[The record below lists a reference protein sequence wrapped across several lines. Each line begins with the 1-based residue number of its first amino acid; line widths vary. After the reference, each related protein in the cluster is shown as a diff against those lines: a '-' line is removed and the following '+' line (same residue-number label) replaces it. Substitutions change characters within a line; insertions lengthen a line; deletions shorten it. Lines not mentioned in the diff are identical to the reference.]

1 MDNLIG
7 KKLDGLYEVKELIGS
22 GGMANVYKAVML
34 GRNGPVPAGTVVAVK
49 VLRQEYTHDP
59 ELVRRFKNESK
70 AISLLNHPNIVKVYD
85 VSVNDQLQYIVMEYV
100 DGMTLREYLNERG
113 GKLTSRE
120 TVHFISQIL
129 KALEHAH
136 ANGVV
141 HRDIK
146 PQNIMLLDNGQLRM
160 MDFGIARISR
170 AENQLLSGKTMGSV
184 HYISPEQAKGDET
197 DCTSDIYSVG
207 VMMYEM
213 LSGQLPFDAEDA
225 VEVAIKQISDQ
236 PKSLHEIAPQ
246 VPAALVEITE
256 KAMAKLPQNRYASAR
271 EMLDALDTYVQNPSV
286 MFEYQYITEDAP
298 EKVVKRTMNQNKAA
312 RQNHPNESAAPRGKK
327 ATRKRRTI
335 FLPVLFGITIAFAL
349 ACLALCWLILNDS
362 SNLMNNKA
370 DITLNDYIGM
380 TQEEAQAT
388 EQVASGQISV
398 TWEQEYNSNYAA
410 GYIYKQSPV
419 SGRTVR
425 EGQGVTLT
433 VSLGTQYVTVPD
445 LTNYVQADAE
455 QQLKSLGVS
464 VLVTQ
469 AVDTSVA
476 SGAVIRTDPAA
487 GTQVESGSTVVVYVS
502 RPQVATTTKVPSLSG
517 MSVDDARTLLVQNH
531 LGLGSQTD
539 QYSDQPVG
547 TVIGQNPAAGS
558 TAKLNGRVNI
568 TVSAGPEP
576 APVEPEAP
584 SGSGSDWWGSLWGGD
599 SSSSSGSSS
608 STETGESASSSEGS
622 CLADWGT
629 SLVGWRRQA

>member
-7 KKLDGLYEVKELIGS
+7 KKLDGLYEVQELIGS
-22 GGMANVYKAVML
+22 GGMANVYKAVMR
-34 GRNGPVPAGTVVAVK
+34 GQNGPVPAGTVVAVK
-49 VLRQEYTHDP
+49 VLRQEYMHDP
-59 ELVRRFKNESK
+59 DLVRRFKNESK

-85 VSVNDQLQYIVMEYV
+85 VSVNDHLQYIVMEYV

-113 GKLTSRE
+113 GKLSSRE

-170 AENQLLSGKTMGSV
+170 ADNPLLAGKAMGSV

-213 LSGQLPFDAEDA
+213 LSGHLPFDADDV
-225 VEVAIKQISDQ
+225 VEVAIKQISDE
-236 PKSLHEIAPQ
+236 PRPLHELAPE
-246 VPAALVEITE
+246 VPYALVEITE
-256 KAMAKLPQNRYASAR
+256 KAMAKLPQNRYPSAR
-271 EMLDALDTYVQNPSV
+271 AMLEALDTYVQNPSV
-286 MFEYQYITEDAP
+286 LFEYQYITEEAP
-298 EKVVKRTMNQNKAA
+298 EKVVKRTMNQNRAI
-312 RQNHPNESAAPRGKK
+312 RQNEQPAPRKNNSTK
-327 ATRKRRTI
+327 ARPRKKRRSV
-335 FLPVLFGITIAFAL
+335 FLPTLLGITIAFAL
-349 ACLALCWLILNDS
+349 ASMALCWMILNDS
-362 SNLMNNKA
+362 SNLMNSKA
-370 DITLNDYIGM
+370 DITLGDYIGM
-380 TQEEAQAT
+380 TKDQAMAT
-388 EQVASGQISV
+388 DQIASGQI
-398 TWEQEYNSNYAA
+398 TPEWEEEYNSNYAA

-425 EGQGVTLT
+425 EGQSVTLT

-445 LTNYVQADAE
+445 LTNYVQSDAE
-455 QQLKSLGVS
+455 QQLKALGVS

-469 AVDTSVA
+469 AVDTTVA

-487 GTQVESGSTVVVYVS
+487 GTQVAAGSTVIVYVS
-502 RPQVATTTKVPSLSG
+502 RPQVSTTTKVPALVG

-531 LGLGSQTD
+531 LGLGSQSEE
-539 QYSDQPVG
+539 YSDKPAG
-547 TVIGQNPAAGS
+547 TVLSQDPAAGS
-558 TAKLNGRVNI
+558 TAKLNSRVNVV
-568 TVSAGPEP
+568 VSAGT
-576 APVEPEAP
+576 APVQEPEQP
-584 SGSGSDWWGSLWGGD
+584 GTEGGTPGTGSEGAGGGEQSA
-599 SSSSSGSSS
+599 SSASSS
-608 STETGESASSSEGS
+608 STGSGILDWWASLLG
-622 CLADWGT
+622 
-629 SLVGWRRQA
+629 

>member
-7 KKLDGLYEVKELIGS
+7 KKLDGLYEVQELIGS
-22 GGMANVYKAVML
+22 GGMANVYKAVMR
-34 GRNGPVPAGTVVAVK
+34 GQNGPVPAGTVVAVK
-49 VLRQEYTHDP
+49 VLRQEYMHDP
-59 ELVRRFKNESK
+59 DLVRRFKNESK

-85 VSVNDQLQYIVMEYV
+85 VSVNDHLQYIVMEYV

-113 GKLTSRE
+113 GKLSSRE

-170 AENQLLSGKTMGSV
+170 ADNPLLAGKAMGSV

-213 LSGQLPFDAEDA
+213 LSGHLPFDADDV
-225 VEVAIKQISDQ
+225 VEVAIKQISDE
-236 PKSLHEIAPQ
+236 PRPLHELAPE
-246 VPAALVEITE
+246 VPYALVEITE
-256 KAMAKLPQNRYASAR
+256 KAMAKLPQNRYPSAR
-271 EMLDALDTYVQNPSV
+271 AMLEALDTYVQNPSV
-286 MFEYQYITEDAP
+286 LFEYQYITEEAP
-298 EKVVKRTMNQNKAA
+298 EKVVKRTMNQNRAI
-312 RQNHPNESAAPRGKK
+312 RQNEQPAPRKNNSTK
-327 ATRKRRTI
+327 SRPRKKRRSV
-335 FLPVLFGITIAFAL
+335 FLPTLLGITIAFAL
-349 ACLALCWLILNDS
+349 ASMALCWMILNDS
-362 SNLMNNKA
+362 SNLMNSKA
-370 DITLNDYIGM
+370 DITLGDYIGM
-380 TQEEAQAT
+380 TKDQAMAT
-388 EQVASGQISV
+388 DQIASGQI
-398 TWEQEYNSNYAA
+398 TPEWEEEYNSNYAA

-425 EGQGVTLT
+425 EGQSVTLT

-445 LTNYVQADAE
+445 LTNYVQSDAE
-455 QQLKSLGVS
+455 QQLKALGVS

-469 AVDTSVA
+469 AVDTTVA

-487 GTQVESGSTVVVYVS
+487 GTQVAAGSTVIVYVS
-502 RPQVATTTKVPSLSG
+502 RPQVSTTTKVPALVG

-531 LGLGSQTD
+531 LGLGSQSEE
-539 QYSDQPVG
+539 YSDKPAG
-547 TVIGQNPAAGS
+547 TVLSQNPAAGS
-558 TAKLNGRVNI
+558 TAKLNSRVNVV
-568 TVSAGPEP
+568 VSAGT
-576 APVEPEAP
+576 APVQEPEQP
-584 SGSGSDWWGSLWGGD
+584 GTEGGTPGTGSEGAGGGEQSA
-599 SSSSSGSSS
+599 SSASSS
-608 STETGESASSSEGS
+608 STGS
-622 CLADWGT
+622 GILDWWT
-629 SLVGWRRQA
+629 SLLG

>member
-7 KKLDGLYEVKELIGS
+7 KKLDGLYEVKELIGT

-34 GRNGPVPAGTVVAVK
+34 GKNGPIPAGTVVAVK
-49 VLRQEYTHDP
+49 VLRKEFMHDP
-59 ELVRRFKNESK
+59 DLVRRFKNESK

-85 VSVNDQLQYIVMEYV
+85 VSVSDDLQYIVMEYV

-170 AENQLLSGKTMGSV
+170 AENQLLGGKAMGSV

-197 DCTSDIYSVG
+197 GCTSDIYSVG

-213 LSGQLPFDAEDA
+213 LSGHLPFDADDM
-225 VEVAIKQISDQ
+225 VEVAIKQISDTPRPLQ
-236 PKSLHEIAPQ
+236 ELAPE
-246 VPAALVEITE
+246 VPNALVEITE

-286 MFEYQYITEDAP
+286 QFEYQYITEDAP
-298 EKVVKRTMNQNKAA
+298 EKVVKRTMNQNRAN
-312 RQNHPNESAAPRGKK
+312 RQAEQPAPRSRKK
-327 ATRKRRTI
+327 APRKKRRTV
-335 FLPVLFGITIAFAL
+335 FLPALFGITVAFVIA
-349 ACLALCWLILNDS
+349 CMALCWLILNDS

-370 DITLNDYIGM
+370 DIALNDYVGM
-380 TQEEAQAT
+380 TRDEAQAT
-388 EQVASGQISV
+388 DQVVSGQISV
-398 TWEQEYNSNYAA
+398 DWEEEYNTNYAE
-410 GYIYKQSPV
+410 GIIYKQSPV
-419 SGRTVR
+419 AGRTVR
-425 EGQGVTLT
+425 EGQSVTLT

-455 QQLKSLGVS
+455 QQLKNLGVS

-469 AVDTSVA
+469 AVEPTVA

-487 GTQVESGSTVVVYVS
+487 GSQVPAGSTVVVYIS
-502 RPQVATTTKVPSLSG
+502 RPQVATTTKVPSLVG
-517 MSVDDARTLLVQNH
+517 M
-531 LGLGSQTD
+531 
-539 QYSDQPVG
+539 
-547 TVIGQNPAAGS
+547 
-558 TAKLNGRVNI
+558 
-568 TVSAGPEP
+568 
-576 APVEPEAP
+576 
-584 SGSGSDWWGSLWGGD
+584 
-599 SSSSSGSSS
+599 
-608 STETGESASSSEGS
+608 STETPRFFSCCSASA
-622 CLADWGT
+622 CT
-629 SLVGWRRQA
+629 

>member
-7 KKLDGLYEVKELIGS
+7 KKLDGLYEVRELIGS

-34 GRNGPVPAGTVVAVK
+34 GHNGPVPVGTVVAVK

-59 ELVRRFKNESK
+59 DLVRRFKNESK

-85 VSVNDQLQYIVMEYV
+85 VSVNDDLQYIVMEYV

-113 GKLTSRE
+113 GKLSSRE
-120 TVHFISQIL
+120 TVHFIYQIL

-170 AENQLLSGKTMGSV
+170 ADNQLLVGKAMGSV

-213 LSGQLPFDAEDA
+213 LSGHLPFDADDV

-236 PKSLHEIAPQ
+236 PKSLREIAPE
-246 VPAALVEITE
+246 VPGALVEITE

-298 EKVVKRTMNQNKAA
+298 EKVVKRTMNQNRAH
-312 RQNHPNESAAPRGKK
+312 RQPEPSAPRRKK
-327 ATRKRRTI
+327 RKTI
-335 FLPVLFGITIAFAL
+335 FLPALLGITIAFCI
-349 ACLALCWLILNDS
+349 ACMLLNYLILNDS

-370 DITLNDYIGM
+370 DIVLGDYIGM
-380 TQEEAQAT
+380 TQEQAQAVD
-388 EQVASGQISV
+388 QIASGQIKV

-419 SGRTVR
+419 SGRNVR
-425 EGQGVTLT
+425 EGQSVTLT

-445 LTNYVQADAE
+445 LTNYVQSDAE
-455 QQLKSLGVS
+455 QQLKDLGVS

-487 GTQVESGSTVVVYVS
+487 GTQVEAGSTVIVYIS
-502 RPQVATTTKVPSLSG
+502 RPQVATTTKVPSLIG
-517 MSVDDARTLLVQNH
+517 LTVDDARTLLVQNR
-531 LGLGSQTD
+531 LGLGSQTE
-539 QYSDQPVG
+539 QYSDQPAG
-547 TVIGQNPAAGS
+547 AIIGQDPQAGS
-558 TAKLNGRVNI
+558 TVKLNDRVNI
-568 TVSAGPEP
+568 VVSAGPEP
-576 APVEPEAP
+576 ESEAP
-584 SGSGSDWWGSLWGGD
+584 SSSGEGGWWDELWGG
-599 SSSSSGSSS
+599 SSSSSSAATEEPSSGGGFSGGFGDFWS
-608 STETGESASSSEGS
+608 SLLG
-622 CLADWGT
+622 
-629 SLVGWRRQA
+629 